1 MVSKHFE
8 DIKIKFVEDTDLTAK
23 IVAEPFERGYAVT
36 VGNALR
42 RALMT
47 SVPGAAIVSV
57 KIDGVQH
64 EFSNI
69 KGILEDVSDVVLN
82 LKEVILKTVNDGPEQ
97 ISLSLEG
104 PMEFKAKHIQE
115 LIKLPVLYPEIFQ
128 GSWVKIVS
136 TGRIREPGGPW
147 RKRTDVLLIYILL
160 VYS

>member
-64 EFSNI
+64 EFQQKNRRNSYREHTPN
-69 KGILEDVSDVVLN
+69 
-82 LKEVILKTVNDGPEQ
+82 
-97 ISLSLEG
+97 
-104 PMEFKAKHIQE
+104 
-115 LIKLPVLYPEIFQ
+115 
-128 GSWVKIVS
+128 S
-136 TGRIREPGGPW
+136 TR
-147 RKRTDVLLIYILL
+147 
-160 VYS
+160 

>member
-47 SVPGAAIVSV
+47 SVPGAAIVSI

-64 EFSNI
+64 EFKQKNRNTRSNFCN
-69 KGILEDVSDVVLN
+69 KSKSPN
-82 LKEVILKTVNDGPEQ
+82 LHD
-97 ISLSLEG
+97 
-104 PMEFKAKHIQE
+104 
-115 LIKLPVLYPEIFQ
+115 
-128 GSWVKIVS
+128 
-136 TGRIREPGGPW
+136 
-147 RKRTDVLLIYILL
+147 
-160 VYS
+160 